1 MTIVRVA
8 LDVPLPQ
15 HFDYRC
21 DDAGVADIGYRI
33 QVPFGRKTVVGI
45 IIGVAEDTEVDPAK
59 LRQAEKILRDIA
71 PLPPDWIALAEFCAG
86 YYHKPIGEVMALGLP
101 PRLRTAK
108 AMPASPEHYVLSQP
122 DTSAASPMR
131 TRHKT
136 RNAVLERLARG
147 PATLEEIS
155 AAGKTARAVLRELLA
170 GGIATAVQ
178 PVRAKPAFVPGPVL
192 TAGQQQALLAAR
204 ASAGAFSVQLL
215 FGITGSGKTEV
226 YLRLI
231 ADTLEAGGQALVLVP
246 EIGLTPAI
254 EEVFLKRF
262 PGALLSIQTSAMAE
276 MDRARSWLDAH
287 EGRADIVLGTRLAVF
302 SPMPRLALI
311 VVDEE
316 QDASFKQQESLRYSA
331 RDLAIVRGRARGV
344 PVLLASATPSL
355 ESWQHA
361 SSGRYRLMTLV
372 QRAHPEA
379 ALPEIQLIDLRQSPA
394 KDGFAQPVIEALA
407 QGLTRGEQS
416 MVFLNRRGYAP
427 VLACPSCGWVSGCPR
442 CSAHLVVHLG
452 QGLLRCHHCGHAERV
467 PRSCPD
473 CGTLDLQPF
482 GRGTQ
487 RVEATLE
494 ACFPAAKIVR
504 IDSDSTRNRGEL
516 KNLLAAA
523 KGGEADILVGTQI
536 LAKGHHF
543 ERLTLVCTLNA
554 DSGLFASDY
563 RASERL
569 FAQLQQVT
577 GRAGRAGAAGA
588 ALVQTRY
595 PHHPLY
601 QALRRHD
608 YTAFAASVLAERQ
621 HAGFPP
627 FVFEAA
633 LRAEAAESEEA
644 LLFLHSAVALAPPL
658 PAGLTLYDPAP
669 MSLARMAGM
678 SRAQVVLQSPS
689 RPLLQGFLRG
699 WSASLYA
706 MRARGAR
713 WHLDVDPIEF

>member
-8 LDVPLPQ
+8 LDVPLPRC
-15 HFDYRC
+15 FDYRC
-21 DDAGVADIGYRI
+21 DEAVASDVGYRVL
-33 QVPFGRKTVVGI
+33 VPFGRKSLVGVI
-45 IIGVAEDTEVDPAK
+45 AGVARESEIDPLK
-59 LRQAEKILRDIA
+59 LRPVEKILRDVA
-71 PLPPDWIALAEFCAG
+71 PLPADWIALAEFCAG

-108 AMPASPEHYVLSQP
+108 PLPAAPAHYALAVA
-122 DTSAASPMR
+122 DTGAAAPSR
-131 TRHKT
+131 TRQKI
-136 RNAVLERLARG
+136 RQAVTERLARG
-147 PATLEEIS
+147 AATLDEI
-155 AAGKTARAVLRELLA
+155 AVLGKTARVVLRDLLA
-170 GGIATAVQ
+170 CGIATAVAA
-178 PVRAKPAFVPGPVL
+178 PRSKPAFVPGPVL
-192 TAGQQQALLAAR
+192 TTGQQQALSAAR
-204 ASAGAFSVQLL
+204 EWANGFSVQLL

-226 YLRLI
+226 YLHLI
-231 ADTLEAGGQALVLVP
+231 ADALAAGGQVLVLVP

-254 EEVFLKRF
+254 EEVFRKRF

-276 MDRARSWLDAH
+276 MERARSWLDAH
-287 EGRADIVLGTRLAVF
+287 RGRADIVLGTRLAVF
-302 SPMPRLALI
+302 APMPRLALV

-331 RDLAIVRGRARGV
+331 RDLAIVRARARGV

-361 SSGRYRLMTLV
+361 SSGRYRLMKLTR
-372 QRAHPEA
+372 RAHPQA
-379 ALPEIQLIDLRQSPA
+379 VLPEIQLVDLRQSAA
-394 KDGFAQPVIEALA
+394 KDGFSEPLIEALA
-407 QGLTRGEQS
+407 RRLERGEQS

-452 QGLLRCHHCGHAERV
+452 QRLLRCHHCGHAEHV

-473 CGTLDLQPF
+473 CGSLDLQPF

-487 RVEATLE
+487 RVEATL
-494 ACFPAAKIVR
+494 AARFPEAKIIR
-504 IDSDSTRNRGEL
+504 IDGDTTRQHGEL
-516 KNLLAAA
+516 KHLLAAA
-523 KGGEADILVGTQI
+523 KGGAADILVGTQI

-543 ERLTLVCTLNA
+543 ERLTLVCVLNA

-577 GRAGRAGAAGA
+577 GRAGRAGAAGMA
-588 ALVQTRY
+588 MIQTRY

-608 YTAFAASVLAERQ
+608 YARFAESVLAERQ
-621 HAGFPP
+621 QAGFPP

-633 LRAEAAESEEA
+633 LRAEAKEGDEA
-644 LLFLHSAVALAPPL
+644 LLFLHSALALAPGVPD
-658 PAGLTLYDPAP
+658 GLTVYDPAP
-669 MSLARMAGM
+669 MSLARLAGL
-678 SRAQVVLQSPS
+678 SRAQVVLQSQS
-689 RPLLQGFLRG
+689 RPLLQEFLRD
-699 WSASLYA
+699 WSARLHA
-706 MRARGAR
+706 MRSRGAR